1 DEANASCRRAH
12 ARVASGPSTTQGDGQ
27 MPKVSRETAA
37 VRGAGPVEDRYMDV
51 DGWTISFLTFNADI
65 DATPLMQGLPDERCQ
80 CPHWGYVLRGRMTF
94 RFADREEVVEAGDA
108 FYLPPGHVPIAE
120 AGTEYVQF
128 SPAEELKVVGETLE
142 ANMRGMMAA
151 GGPPA

>member
-1 DEANASCRRAH
+1 MPDVINICAGPYGWLYDYGIERP
-12 ARVASGPSTTQGDGQ
+12 RVAQVVGRIVWGIDLAPLYASMG
-27 MPKVSRETAA
+27 A
-37 VRGAGPVEDRYMDV
+37 VAE
-51 DGWTISFLTFNADI
+51 
-65 DATPLMQGLPDERCQ
+65 LPDERCQ

-142 ANMRGMMAA
+142 ANMRAMMAA